1 MKTFRELTEASV
13 HPMAVH
19 AYPSG
24 KNQFTVHAVGS
35 KVNHVSVGDKL
46 SSSDLDDL
54 TDAGHK
60 VKEVKKPVS
69 EEVEQV
75 DEISK
80 KAVNAYLDR
89 SDEISDADR
98 PGDKA
103 KKPNRERG
111 NKLAYDKLTGDAK
124 IGATLGNGKT
134 RIGPGGKAIKNE
146 EVEQV
151 NELSKDTM
159 KSYVKKALDTNTSL
173 NANDDKSI
181 INLASRSGREMGEVG
196 RKLDHKAVIRSQGV
210 QRAVNKLTKEEVEQV
225 DESGLSTKTLANY
238 SIKASAATTDK
249 SLPAKKTNNRYA
261 GVHKVDKIL
270 SLRDKKKVD

>member
-35 KVNHVSVGDKL
+35 KVKHVSVGDKV

-54 TDAGHK
+54 TDAGHR

-124 IGATLGNGKT
+124 IGATLGKGKT

-146 EVEQV
+146 EVD
-151 NELSKDTM
+151 L
-159 KSYVKKALDTNTSL
+159 
-173 NANDDKSI
+173 
-181 INLASRSGREMGEVG
+181 
-196 RKLDHKAVIRSQGV
+196 
-210 QRAVNKLTKEEVEQV
+210 

-238 SIKASAATTDK
+238 SLKASTATTDK
-249 SLPAKKTNNRYA
+249 SLPAKKTSNRYA
-261 GVHKVDKIL
+261 GVYKVDKIL